1 MKYPTL
7 TASAVAFSSA
17 VTNIAVNQQK
27 NIIQHPYWG
36 KIFPFQDA
44 YAYISFKYKHLQQLH
59 FYHFYIASIH
69 FKQIIIQEFSYYY
82 YKFMY
87 ANV

>member
-1 MKYPTL
+1 M
-7 TASAVAFSSA
+7 AFSSA
-17 VTNIAVNQQK
+17 VTDIQQM

-36 KIFPFQDA
+36 KIFPFQDD
-44 YAYISFKYKHLQQLH
+44 YAYISFKYKHLQLH

-69 FKQIIIQEFSYYY
+69 FNQIIIQEFSYYY
-82 YKFMY
+82 YKFLY